1 MGEGNKKEL
10 DNLVKTWYNG
20 SMRNQET
27 NMTDEIDTLSVFTLE
42 QGGDTVVAVKG
53 RGRLRGLRCFT
64 PNEAR
69 LLARQ
74 LNRVAAS
81 VSYNNPIQ

>member
-1 MGEGNKKEL
+1 
-10 DNLVKTWYNG
+10 
-20 SMRNQET
+20 MREEQQAT
-27 NMTDEIDTLSVFTLE
+27 DTLSVYTLD
-42 QGGDTVVAVKG
+42 QNGSTVVVMKG
-53 RGRLRGLRCFT
+53 RGQLRGIQYFT

-81 VSYNNPIQ
+81 ASDNNPIH